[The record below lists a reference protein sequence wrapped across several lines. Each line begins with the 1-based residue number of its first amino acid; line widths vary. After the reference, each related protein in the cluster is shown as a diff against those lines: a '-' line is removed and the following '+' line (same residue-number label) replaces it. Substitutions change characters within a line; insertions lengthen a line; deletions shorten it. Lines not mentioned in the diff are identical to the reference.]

1 MLNRGDHI
9 DRIDCISYCFVQD
22 EQARGQQSAPASLA
36 ASRESLHDP
45 RSNSRSG
52 TPVDH
57 LKRYSADSRI
67 MECDIGE
74 ITSSSG
80 SSGNSYKGRQLFT
93 NNA

>member
-1 MLNRGDHI
+1 MTAWIGLTAFLI
-9 DRIDCISYCFVQD
+9 VVQD

-45 RSNSRSG
+45 RSTSRSG

-67 MECDIGE
+67 MECDIRE
-74 ITSSSG
+74 ITNSSG
-80 SSGNSYKGRQLFT
+80 SSGNSYKGRQLFAKT
-93 NNA
+93 IKIF